1 MRKAV
6 SFLLVL
12 CLAYTPLIECAATS
26 ASYVAAEAPSQD
38 PPPQD
43 YPPQDYQAFEPFSPD
58 QLDNLLAPIALYPD
72 PLLSQVLLA
81 ATFVDQIDEAA
92 RWVRASGSYGIDD
105 QPWDVSVLAVAH
117 YPSVLYMM
125 DGKLDWTT
133 TVGQAYVNQSSDVMM
148 SVQRLREMARS
159 QGNLFTTPQQEVIYE
174 GGYIQIVP
182 ASPQYI
188 YVPVYEPSVIYFRR
202 AYFGGA
208 WAVGVFSFTAGF
220 LIGSW
225 LNHDFDWRSHRIF
238 YTGWSGGGWIARSR
252 PYVHVTNVYVNNHY
266 TNVYVN
272 RTVVNRN
279 VNYDNINRY
288 NSVHRD
294 VNYNNL
300 SRRNNQIDNRVPN
313 TNNRPNNE
321 IINRNIN
328 TNDRR
333 LDNYRGRQV
342 QGRALPGTS
351 APTTPTP
358 PPQSTGRPTT
368 PPPPQSY
375 GRPAT
380 PTPPQSNARPTT
392 PLPPQSNARPTPPAI
407 PRSEPH
413 AFGTNETK
421 FDPHAA
427 SQRGQASRV
436 EAARPVAPNRTPAAQ
451 PQRGRTDT
459 TRPATPTRTPESKS
473 EKGRLDKSS
482 EKKK

>member
-6 SFLLVL
+6 SFFLVL
-12 CLAYTPLIECAATS
+12 CLTYTPLVEFATTSGTYVRAA
-26 ASYVAAEAPSQD
+26 AS
-38 PPPQD
+38 PQD
-43 YPPQDYQAFEPFSPD
+43 YPPQDYPPFESFSPE

-81 ATFVDQIDEAA
+81 STFPDQIDEAA
-92 RWVRASGSYGIDD
+92 RWVRASGSYGIDN
-105 QPWDVSVLAVAH
+105 QPWDVSVKAVSY
-117 YPSVLYMM
+117 YPTVLYMM

-133 TVGQAYVNQSSDVMM
+133 TVGQAYVNQSTDVMLA
-148 SVQRLREMARS
+148 VQRLRQMARS
-159 QGNLFTTPQQEVIYE
+159 QGNLFTTPQQEVINE

-188 YVPVYEPSVIYFRR
+188 YVPVYEPSVIFFRH

-225 LNHDFDWRSHRIF
+225 LNHDFDWRGHRIY

-252 PYVHVTNVYVNNHY
+252 PFVHVTNVYVNNRY

-279 VNYDNINRY
+279 VNYTNINRY

-294 VNYNNL
+294 VTYNNL
-300 SRRNNQIDNRVPN
+300 SRNVNRNDNRNDNRVPN

-328 TNDRR
+328 TNDQR
-333 LDNYRGRQV
+333 LNDYRGRQV
-342 QGRALPGTS
+342 QGRPTPGSS
-351 APTTPTP
+351 APPTP
-358 PPQSTGRPTT
+358 PPPAQPNARPTPAPPRQSDARPTT
-368 PPPPQSY
+368 PAP
-375 GRPAT
+375 
-380 PTPPQSNARPTT
+380 PPQSNARP
-392 PLPPQSNARPTPPAI
+392 SATPP

-413 AFGTNETK
+413 AFGTNESK

-436 EAARPVAPNRTPAAQ
+436 EAARPVAPNPTPQAQ
-451 PQRGRTDT
+451 PQKGRSEAI
-459 TRPATPTRTPESKS
+459 RPATPNRAPEAKS
-473 EKGRLDKSS
+473 EKGRSEKSS
-482 EKKK
+482 EKRK